1 MELDLQV
8 SPEEIVS
15 GGGGAGAEQVGLF
28 RFELFVNSSATDI
41 VLVTLP
47 KHGS

>member
-1 MELDLQV
+1 VELDLQV
-8 SPEEIVS
+8 SPEEIMSREV
-15 GGGGAGAEQVGLF
+15 
-28 RFELFVNSSATDI
+28 ELGCESLTSFASNSNATDI